1 MAITLPLPLR
11 VAAGIV
17 ATGIQLVRSLPEEIP
32 ALPVTVVGNAM
43 RLSMRVQQEIT
54 TLATR
59 GDELLGGLLGGQI
72 EENPAWATFDEDKEP
87 PASSTPAQMAR
98 TARAV
103 PRSADVTAATPP
115 GAAGPEAEPRAASK
129 PPPTRRAPLR
139 TPEATALSDTDTTAT
154 EAAAEVA
161 DVVVEAATH
170 AAPEPTVADGQP
182 ESTAA
187 SARTSPADA
196 SGGRSPDGAVEQSLP
211 AEDDGPAALPGYDRM
226 TLAQVRGHL
235 RDLTADDVSALL
247 AYEQSGDNR
256 APFLTLL
263 SNRLVTLG
271 AQQS

>member
-1 MAITLPLPLR
+1 MAIPLPLPLR

-59 GDELLGGLLGGQI
+59 GDELLGGLLGGQT

-87 PASSTPAQMAR
+87 PAATTLAQKAR
-98 TARAV
+98 TAQAA
-103 PRSADVTAATPP
+103 PRSPDVTAATPP
-115 GAAGPEAEPRAASK
+115 GAAPPEPGPPAASE
-129 PPPTRRAPLR
+129 PPPTRAAPLR

-154 EAAAEVA
+154 EAAVEVA

-170 AAPEPTVADGQP
+170 AAPEPAVADGQP

-196 SGGRSPDGAVEQSLP
+196 SSGRSPDGAVEQSLP

-247 AYEQSGDNR
+247 SYEQSGDNR